1 MKKIS
6 GLIFIVMITAF
17 LTGCPKKQTIVNEQS
32 TAPAVDKKVS
42 AQAEEKARKEAEEKA
57 KAENEAKAK
66 KDAEERTRRE
76 TEEKAIAEAE
86 KRRKEAEAIKTFRVE
101 DLHFEYDRSDIEGG
115 DRETLK
121 SVAEW
126 LLKNKDA
133 KIQIEG
139 HCDERG
145 NDEFNLALGERR
157 AHSAKHYLI
166 TLGINESRISTITYG
181 KEKPLCSE
189 SNEDCWSKNRRA
201 HFDIQYTRLTNR

>member
-17 LTGCPKKQTIVNEQS
+17 LTGCPKKQTIVKEES
-32 TAPAVDKKVS
+32 TTPAVDKKVS
-42 AQAEEKARKEAEEKA
+42 AQAEEKA

-101 DLHFEYDRSDIEGG
+101 DLHFEYDRSDIEER

-121 SVAEW
+121 SLAEW

-166 TLGINESRISTITYG
+166 TLGVNESRISTITYG

>member
-17 LTGCPKKQTIVNEQS
+17 LTGCPKKQTIVKEES
-32 TAPAVDKKVS
+32 TAPAVEKNVP
-42 AQAEEKARKEAEEKA
+42 AQAEEKA

-66 KDAEERTRRE
+66 KDAEERARRE
-76 TEEKAIAEAE
+76 AEEKAKAEAE
-86 KRRKEAEAIKTFRVE
+86 KIKKETEAMKAFKAE
-101 DLHFEYDRSDIEGG
+101 DLHFEYDRSDIEEK

-121 SVAEW
+121 SLAEW

-145 NDEFNLALGERR
+145 NDAYNLALGERR
-157 AHSAKHYLI
+157 ANSAKHYLV
-166 TLGINESRISTITYG
+166 TLGVNESRISTMTYG
-181 KEKPLCSE
+181 KEKPLCTE
-189 SNEDCWSKNRRA
+189 SNEDCWRKNRRA
-201 HFDIQYTRLTNR
+201 HFEIQHARLTNR